1 MLRKTGIKSIIR
13 SKTIAYI
20 RPQINVSLSV
30 HTKFLHAFLFVWMD
44 QRQNNHTHTDTRS
57 LKQQAHS
64 NSLSMFWV
72 FRHIIELFNEKEHT
86 FKAIQEGW
94 EMVMFGCV

>member
-1 MLRKTGIKSIIR
+1 
-13 SKTIAYI
+13 
-20 RPQINVSLSV
+20 
-30 HTKFLHAFLFVWMD
+30 MD

-94 EMVMFGCV
+94 EMVMFGYV